1 MNVQTPRLFLEPL
14 TTGMMERRLAAAD
27 YSLPCHVDGAIV
39 NVYFPRAWPGAAV
52 ATFERKLR
60 LQRLGDD
67 SALLRTFV
75 AITRDSHRAV
85 GLVGAVG
92 APDARRA
99 QEIGYGFNEESWGR
113 GFATEAVIAVARL
126 LTTEPDITMLTARTS
141 PLNAAS
147 ERVLEKAGFERV
159 GVSWNEEGG
168 DLTIW
173 EQSPRR

>member
-1 MNVQTPRLFLEPL
+1 MFLEPL

-27 YSLPCHVDGAIV
+27 YALACHVDGALV
-39 NVYFPRAWPGAAV
+39 DVYFPRTWPGAAV

-67 SALLRTFV
+67 GALFRTFV
-75 AITRDSHRAV
+75 AITKDSHRAI
-85 GLVGAVG
+85 GLLGAVG

-113 GFATEAVIAVARL
+113 GLATEAVIALAKV
-126 LTTEPDITMLTARTS
+126 LTAEPDIALLTARTS
-141 PLNAAS
+141 PLNTAS
-147 ERVLEKAGFERV
+147 ERVLEKAGFVRV
-159 GVSWNEEGG
+159 GVSWNGEAG

-173 EQSPRR
+173 EQPLRP